1 MKILLRSTFL
11 ATATDTKDKDLIL
24 RNYHHLC
31 ETGLSFDVDEDIPI
45 WKFIQDFVQAHNHCP
60 EATTL
65 KSHFTARGETQ
76 VVGRLDGL
84 CSLPC
89 IMGGDFITRLTDKA
103 EDRRVRVVSELLKE
117 AATIVQTGMEVK
129 EGRKSKI
136 LKGPQDA
143 VRYILDKS
151 HAVVTPTL
159 GARLSGEVTRDG
171 SDFKREYE
179 LIESDPLAGIGQ
191 HVGLDQFDAALNG
204 ARRYELWVHAAF
216 SGHLKCLAGD
226 ARIWDLNTGRYRTA
240 KEICQS
246 KETLK
251 VHALDEQSWKMTLAD
266 TSPAVESGER
276 EIFKV
281 TAKSGLSTRVS
292 GNHPFR
298 TPDGWVDANQ
308 LKVGDWVALP
318 CILPNTQDHSP
329 FSDSEVA
336 LLGYLIGDGSIVN
349 YIDFANKCQERIND
363 FANHLDSMGYLE
375 TRGRVKARFPSY
387 RRTRGGIRVSHS
399 TGNSPRHPWGSPLR
413 DLLDRLGLYGH
424 NAHTKF
430 IPNDL
435 WGMPDRQVWI
445 LLSSLWATDGS
456 IKTIHRVRKGRKD
469 IDQVNVYYAS
479 ASKRLVSDIQ
489 LLLQRVGVYSVL
501 HKSVI
506 RYKGEPRTYWSV
518 TPTNSQAKK
527 HFLIHCKP
535 VGKEADVERALSA
548 LQGCPDGDDV
558 FPVSFADAI
567 PDDVRFQTEAG
578 NWRYVRWIKKNP
590 TLHRKTLADL
600 AKITQDNHLSKIV
613 QGNVRWEQIDS
624 ITSDGVEMTYDL
636 SVPGHANFV
645 VDGFITHNST
655 LMVNWAYNQAVWYYH
670 SSCIFELEMPYQQCR
685 RLIYALH
692 SCHEKFRTIRL
703 HLGLQKDPN
712 ATVGLPYEHI
722 RDGTLHEYHTNAR
735 EFLFDYVIPD
745 LNGTKV
751 VTGINPNTGEEW
763 DDPKNYGKIYIEVQ
777 DPDKPD
783 FTVANLRQRAEL
795 IYSKTPFRMIFID
808 HAGLMAPRNYVPST
822 TERLNEVLRDLK
834 RLAMA
839 FNRGHGIAVVAM
851 FQMSRD
857 GFRSA
862 LKIKEKT
869 GQARY
874 ELIHLSY
881 ANEAERSADVVTCGW
896 KDDDLVKLNRVQFQC
911 LKSRDQKPFEI
922 CQARVEWPT
931 RRLLTCDDVIMSEP
945 EKQAAGRRID
955 KNQQSAVDLADLG

>member
-11 ATATDTKDKDLIL
+11 VTATDTKDKELIM
-24 RNYHHLC
+24 RNYQHLC

-45 WKFIQDFVQAHNHCP
+45 WKFIQDFVQAHNHVP

-65 KSHFTARGETQ
+65 KSHFTSRGETQ

-216 SGHLKCLAGD
+216 SGHLK
-226 ARIWDLNTGRYRTA
+226 
-240 KEICQS
+240 
-246 KETLK
+246 
-251 VHALDEQSWKMTLAD
+251 
-266 TSPAVESGER
+266 
-276 EIFKV
+276 
-281 TAKSGLSTRVS
+281 
-292 GNHPFR
+292 
-298 TPDGWVDANQ
+298 
-308 LKVGDWVALP
+308 
-318 CILPNTQDHSP
+318 
-329 FSDSEVA
+329 
-336 LLGYLIGDGSIVN
+336 
-349 YIDFANKCQERIND
+349 
-363 FANHLDSMGYLE
+363 
-375 TRGRVKARFPSY
+375 
-387 RRTRGGIRVSHS
+387 
-399 TGNSPRHPWGSPLR
+399 
-413 DLLDRLGLYGH
+413 
-424 NAHTKF
+424 
-430 IPNDL
+430 
-435 WGMPDRQVWI
+435 
-445 LLSSLWATDGS
+445 
-456 IKTIHRVRKGRKD
+456 
-469 IDQVNVYYAS
+469 
-479 ASKRLVSDIQ
+479 
-489 LLLQRVGVYSVL
+489 
-501 HKSVI
+501 
-506 RYKGEPRTYWSV
+506 
-518 TPTNSQAKK
+518 
-527 HFLIHCKP
+527 
-535 VGKEADVERALSA
+535 
-548 LQGCPDGDDV
+548 
-558 FPVSFADAI
+558 
-567 PDDVRFQTEAG
+567 
-578 NWRYVRWIKKNP
+578 
-590 TLHRKTLADL
+590 
-600 AKITQDNHLSKIV
+600 
-613 QGNVRWEQIDS
+613 
-624 ITSDGVEMTYDL
+624 
-636 SVPGHANFV
+636 
-645 VDGFITHNST
+645 ST
-655 LMVNWAYNQAVWYYH
+655 LMVNWAYNQAIWYHH
-670 SSCIFELEMPYQQCR
+670 SSLIFELEMPYQQCR

-722 RDGTLHEYHTNAR
+722 RDGTLHEYHANAR

-745 LNGTKV
+745 LNGIKV
-751 VTGINPNTGEEW
+751 VTGTNPNTGEEW
-763 DDPKNYGKIYIEVQ
+763 DDPKNYGKIHIEVQ
-777 DPDKPD
+777 DPDKSD
-783 FTVANLRQRAEL
+783 FTVADLRQRAEL
-795 IYSKTPFRMIFID
+795 IYSKTPFRMIFVD

-839 FNRGHGIAVVAM
+839 FNRGQGIAVVAL

-857 GFRSA
+857 GFKSA

-945 EKQAAGRRID
+945 EKQAAGHRID
-955 KNQQSAVDLADLG
+955 RNKQTAVDLADLG